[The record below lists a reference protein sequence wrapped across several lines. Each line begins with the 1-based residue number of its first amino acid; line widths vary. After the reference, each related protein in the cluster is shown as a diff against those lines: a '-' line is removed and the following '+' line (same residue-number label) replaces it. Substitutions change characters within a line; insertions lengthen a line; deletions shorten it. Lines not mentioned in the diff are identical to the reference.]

1 MGLLPSVSNFLRIR
15 FKILVAASVLA
26 IVGSVSLAAETQRS
40 ASESAFRHARNAQE
54 MLTAMLEQESGARG
68 FQLARRD
75 EFLVPY
81 RSGRRRFER
90 AAQAARTSA
99 EGDDQVRTSLATQLA
114 AARRWQAQA
123 ALAVAEFRRTGTEPD
138 HSARLATRKRLFD
151 AFRTVNAHY
160 QRELG
165 RQRKAQLRRAG
176 YIPVAIILALGAL
189 FGSLA
194 VLLLRRHRETE
205 EQRDRRLD
213 EYRRSQAEFTETMQ
227 LSESEPEAYDLIVR
241 HVKRS
246 IPSSRVTVLKRNNS
260 EDRLEAA
267 TALVNGSTV
276 AQGLQGAEP
285 RSCLAVRLGREQW
298 HGQGQDPLL
307 SCAVCGKTPAATCEP
322 LLVGSE
328 VIGAVLVENG
338 KPLDESERMRIRES
352 VAQAAPVLANLRN
365 LALAE
370 TRAATDVLTGLP
382 NRRAVE
388 DGLRRMLAQASRT
401 GSPMAAVLLDLDHF
415 KQIND
420 TCGHPRGDDVLAG
433 VGDLLSTTLRGSDF
447 TGRTG
452 GEEFVAL
459 LPDTDAEGAVEA
471 AEKLRGAFERLEVPG
486 VDRRITAS
494 FGVAVFPDDAVDA
507 DELLR
512 RADRALYAAKRQ
524 GRNRVERTERSS
536 EDAESPVESPALG

>member
-1 MGLLPSVSNFLRIR
+1 VSRLLRIR
-15 FKILVAASVLA
+15 FKILAAASILA
-26 IVGSVSLAAETQRS
+26 IAGSVWLTSETQRS
-40 ASESAFRHARNAQE
+40 ASESSFGHAAHAQD
-54 MLTAMLEQESGARG
+54 MLTAMLDQESGARG
-68 FQLARRD
+68 FQLTRRD
-75 EFLVPY
+75 EFLGPY
-81 RSGRRRFER
+81 RSGRRAFER
-90 AAQAARTSA
+90 AARAARTSA
-99 EGDDQVRTSLATQLA
+99 EGDDHVRANLAAQLA

-123 ALAVAEFRRTGTEPD
+123 AMAVAEFRRTGAEPD
-138 HSARLATRKRLFD
+138 HSARLAIRKRLFD
-151 AFRTVNAHY
+151 AFRAANAQY
-160 QRELG
+160 QHNLS
-165 RQRKAQLRRAG
+165 RQRKAELRRAS
-176 YIPVAIILALGAL
+176 YVPVGIILVLSTL
-189 FGSLA
+189 FGWLA
-194 VLLLRRHRETE
+194 ALLLRRHRKAED
-205 EQRDRRLD
+205 QRERDLD

-246 IPSSRVTVLKRNNS
+246 IPSTRVTVLKRNNS

-267 TALVNGSTV
+267 TAVVNGSTV
-276 AQGLQGAEP
+276 AQGLQDAKP

-298 HGQGQDPLL
+298 HGEGQDPLL
-307 SCAVCGKTPAATCEP
+307 SCAVCGQTPAATCEP

-338 KPLDESERMRIRES
+338 KPLGESERMRIRES

-401 GSPMAAVLLDLDHF
+401 GSPLAAVLLDLDHF

-420 TCGHPRGDDVLAG
+420 TCGHPRGDDVLAA
-433 VGDLLSTTLRGSDF
+433 VGDVLSTTLRGSDF

-459 LPDTDAEGAVEA
+459 LPDTDAQGAVEA
-471 AEKLRGAFERLEVPG
+471 AEKLRGAFEHLEVPG

-524 GRNRVERTERSS
+524 GRNRVERAERSS
-536 EDAESPVESPALG
+536 EDSELPVESPALG